1 MGTDMKTEE
10 SNKKSLGV
18 SIEAGSD
25 PGMSAERGNSLHFEN
40 TSFMICSIP
49 SWYNLWFWFFD
60 FITINLDW

>member
-49 SWYNLWFWFFD
+49 S
-60 FITINLDW
+60 

>member
-1 MGTDMKTEE
+1 MGTDMKTED

-40 TSFMICSIP
+40 TSFMICSK
-49 SWYNLWFWFFD
+49 YDLD
-60 FITINLDW
+60 TIYDL

>member
-25 PGMSAERGNSLHFEN
+25 PGMSAERGNSLYFEN
-40 TSFMICSIP
+40 TSFIIYLSWNNFWLLEFLSFNFSI
-49 SWYNLWFWFFD
+49 L
-60 FITINLDW
+60 